1 MKFIVYCG
9 GNVGHHNTLESA
21 MAEAKRLG
29 CDKYPAEVYQLC
41 RVVSVE
47 RKVTVQE
54 VGK

>member
-9 GNVGHHNTLESA
+9 GTVGHHTSLESA
-21 MAEAKRLG
+21 MAEANRLASVTHQ
-29 CDKYPAEVYQLC
+29 AEVYQLC